1 MLESR
6 LYSCVKTEIDMQP
19 LKVFI
24 TEDES
29 IVREGLRDMIPWGQY
44 GFVFAGEASDGEMAL
59 PMVRKI
65 RPDILITDIRMPFM
79 DGLVF
84 SRLVSKELPKTRIII
99 LSGYDDFEYARQ
111 AIELHVDQYLL
122 KPITKANMIRALE
135 ETRRRFEEDQE
146 QEEYLQQFIRESK
159 EYEHYARRVFFE
171 KLVSGALG
179 VSEIY
184 EQAGQLEIE
193 LDAECYNVVLFS
205 LQAEGESIAYSD
217 KSSSIQERL
226 LEKLCQ
232 DPDYLVFRGGV
243 LDYAVLVKAS
253 ADRAGEES
261 DRCMDLIR
269 SLCEQSE
276 EKITWYAAAGTPTA
290 RLSGLVQS
298 YKAAG
303 HALAYRHL
311 IPGQHIFRSE
321 EMTDYARQQEYMDGV
336 NEETADPLLIRNFI
350 HKGSEAE
357 IDDFVEEYFTT
368 LGAAAESLMFRQY
381 LLLSARI
388 NALAAAKEMNFNRSQ
403 LEARLPAPD
412 IEESANLRGYLSDV
426 LHAAISL
433 RDEEAKRQGS
443 RLVESAIAYI
453 DSHYT
458 DESISLNSVA
468 QAINISTNY
477 LSAVFSQTMGLSF
490 VEYLTQK
497 RMTKAKQLLRHS
509 RKRTSE
515 IAAETGYKDPHYFS
529 FVFKKTQGCTPREFR
544 NTEGM

>member
-1 MLESR
+1 
-6 LYSCVKTEIDMQP
+6 MQP

-29 IVREGLRDMIPWGQY
+29 IVREGLRDMIPWSQY

-122 KPITKANMIRALE
+122 KPITRVNMIKALE
-135 ETRRRFEEDQE
+135 ETRRRIEEEQE

-159 EYEHYARRVFFE
+159 EYEYYARRVFFE
-171 KLVSGALG
+171 KLVSGGLSI
-179 VSEIY
+179 SEIY
-184 EQAGQLEIE
+184 EQAKQLEIE
-193 LDAECYNVVLFS
+193 LDAECFNVVLFS
-205 LQAEGESIAYSD
+205 LQVEGESIAYSEQTA
-217 KSSSIQERL
+217 SIQDRL
-226 LEKLCQ
+226 LEKLSR
-232 DPDYLVFRGGV
+232 DPDFLVFRGGV
-243 LDYAVLVKAS
+243 LNYAVLVKAP
-253 ADRAGEES
+253 ADRAA
-261 DRCMDLIR
+261 
-269 SLCEQSE
+269 EQSE
-276 EKITWYAAAGTPTA
+276 RCIEIIRACCEQAEERISWYAAAGTPTA
-290 RLSGLVQS
+290 RPSGLPQS

-311 IPGQHIFRSE
+311 IPEQHIFRYD
-321 EMTDYARQQEYMDGV
+321 EMADYAAKQGCMEGV
-336 NEETADPLLIRNFI
+336 NEETADPMLIRSFI
-350 HKGSEAE
+350 NKGSEEE
-357 IDDFVEEYFTT
+357 IDDFVDEYFTT

-388 NALAAAKEMNFNRSQ
+388 NALAAAKEMNLDRSQ
-403 LEARLPAPD
+403 LGARLPAPEL
-412 IEESANLRGYLSDV
+412 EESANLRKYLSDV
-426 LHAAISL
+426 LHAAISS
-433 RDEEAKRQGS
+433 RDEEAKKQGS
-443 RLVESAIAYI
+443 RLVESAVSYI
-453 DSHYT
+453 DAHYT
-458 DESISLNSVA
+458 DENISLNSAA

-477 LSAVFSQTMGLSF
+477 LSALFSQTMGLSF

-497 RMTKAKQLLRHS
+497 RMTRAKQLLRQS
-509 RKRTSE
+509 KKRTSE
-515 IAAETGYKDPHYFS
+515 IAVEIGYKDPHYFS

-544 NTEGM
+544 NTGGV